1 VLKRWRGAGHVAR
14 PAQSTMSSFNIGL
27 NWFDFLVVAV
37 IFSGIHL
44 GNKRGMSK
52 EVITFLQWCAIV
64 VIAAL
69 FYAPIGQLIT
79 EFAGVGEMT
88 GYVLSYLT
96 LAALVKLIFSKINL
110 HVGEKIE
117 ARHPFGRMEYSLGFI
132 AGGVRFACVLLLIMS
147 LLHAGRQSTVQT
159 TRDAK
164 YQKDNYGEVYFPTV
178 GLVCQEVF
186 NKSMSGKFVA
196 NNLSFLLIT
205 PAWQRQAK
213 AD

>member
-1 VLKRWRGAGHVAR
+1 
-14 PAQSTMSSFNIGL
+14 MSSFNLGL
-27 NWFDFLVVAV
+27 NWFDFLVAV
-37 IFSGIHL
+37 VILSGIHL
-44 GNKRGMSK
+44 GSKRGMSK

-79 EFAGVGEMT
+79 EFAGVSEMT
-88 GYVLSYLT
+88 GYVLSYLV
-96 LAALVKLIFSKINL
+96 LAAFVKLIFSKINL

-117 ARHPFGRMEYSLGFI
+117 ARHPFGRMEYYLGPL
-132 AGGVRFACVLLLIMS
+132 ATSVRFTCIILLGMA

-159 TRDAK
+159 SKDAK

-186 NKSMSGKFVA
+186 HKSMSGQFVA